1 MEPENPQSS
10 APRSFRVRPLPHP
23 GGPPF
28 DRRKR
33 RSSSAAVAIEL
44 ALTSAAARARLDAM
58 IVVDDDGMLVARS
71 RGPLDLSML
80 AAVTPI
86 VGRGQAIPRIKR
98 EGRQLDMSVET
109 IEIAGDRYYVA
120 ALGGR
125 YLERRRELEDGVAA
139 ARRILA

>member
-1 MEPENPQSS
+1 MDPENPRFHGQK
-10 APRSFRVRPLPHP
+10 SFRVQPLPRP
-23 GGPPF
+23 GGPLF

-33 RSSSAAVAIEL
+33 RSSSTAVAIEL
-44 ALTSAAARARLDAM
+44 ALTSAAARAKLDALL
-58 IVVDDDGMLVARS
+58 VVDDDGMLVARS
-71 RGPLDLSML
+71 RGSLDLSML

-98 EGRQLDMSVET
+98 DGRALDLSVET
-109 IEIAGDRYYVA
+109 IEIDGERFYVA

-125 YLERRRELEDGVAA
+125 YLERKRELDTGALA